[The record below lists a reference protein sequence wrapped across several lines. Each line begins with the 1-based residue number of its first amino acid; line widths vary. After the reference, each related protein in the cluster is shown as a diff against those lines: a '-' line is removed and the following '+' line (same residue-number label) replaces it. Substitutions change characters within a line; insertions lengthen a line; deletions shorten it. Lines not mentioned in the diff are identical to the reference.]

1 MPKTD
6 GQLKEKNSKPF
17 QPKALNLVL
26 KKAIRYRLNNC
37 YRKSQNATDKTHDNL
52 FITTYFVEQLY
63 NEYIIPRI
71 QQGQTTFAETDGKN
85 ELTFKRVLQSQ
96 AQSFVSWLSNVLTGH
111 GEMDLWNLTPSGSAK
126 AEKNASYESIEPR
139 AINKE
144 VKKAV
149 RDKLTECYRI
159 SQNLTDKTPEA
170 ISHSA
175 EQLYSN
181 YIMPKIRQGKTR
193 FTVDDGMNDATF
205 KRVLQSQAQPF
216 VSWLNDYASVNTTPI
231 ARK

>member
-1 MPKTD
+1 MPKAD
-6 GQLKEKNSKPF
+6 GQHKEKNSEPF
-17 QPKALNLVL
+17 QPKALNPAL
-26 KKAIRYRLNNC
+26 KKAIRDRLNNC

-52 FITTYFVEQLY
+52 EKYFVEQLY
-63 NEYIIPRI
+63 SDYIIPRI

-149 RDKLTECYRI
+149 RDIGR
-159 SQNLTDKTPEA
+159 
-170 ISHSA
+170 
-175 EQLYSN
+175 
-181 YIMPKIRQGKTR
+181 R
-193 FTVDDGMNDATF
+193 
-205 KRVLQSQAQPF
+205 
-216 VSWLNDYASVNTTPI
+216 
-231 ARK
+231 